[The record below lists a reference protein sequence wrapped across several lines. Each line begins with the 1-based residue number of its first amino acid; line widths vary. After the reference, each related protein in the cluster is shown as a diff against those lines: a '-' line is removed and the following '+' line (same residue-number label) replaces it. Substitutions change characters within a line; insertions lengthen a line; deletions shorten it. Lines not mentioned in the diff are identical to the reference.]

1 MQTQS
6 QTKKILKIVS
16 EVQFI
21 LLQFSCSYFYAN
33 VLGSMFNS
41 NWKKKKIP
49 VIWDGLAATKG
60 NIVLLLF

>member
-41 NWKKKKIP
+41 NWKKKNPCDLGRI
-49 VIWDGLAATKG
+49 GSY
-60 NIVLLLF
+60 